1 MIHSRLDFAGLTSL
15 EEDLKQLTRA
25 ENDRVRRQGARAGA
39 GVVRDEAR
47 RRAPKRSGKL
57 AKNIIAVTA
66 RVSEQSRATAGV
78 RVRGSNKANTNSDN
92 SMKADDPRNAFYW
105 RFVEL
110 GTSKMPPA
118 PFIRPAFDAV
128 EQQAGD
134 AAIEKITQALDK
146 VLMK

>member
-1 MIHSRLDFAGLTSL
+1 MHTKLDFSGLDSL
-15 EEDLKQLTRA
+15 EEDLKLLTRA

-118 PFIRPAFDAV
+118 PFIRPAFDAA

-134 AAIEKITQALDK
+134 AAVNKILEALDK

>member
-1 MIHSRLDFAGLTSL
+1 MIRSHLDFSGLASL

-57 AKNIIAVTA
+57 AKNIVAVTA
-66 RVSEQSRATAGV
+66 KVSENSRATAGV
-78 RVRGSNKANTNSDN
+78 RVRERGKASDP
-92 SMKADDPRNAFYW
+92 SNAFYW
-105 RFVEL
+105 KFIEL
-110 GTSKMPPA
+110 GTSKLPPA

-146 VLMK
+146 VLTK

>member
-1 MIHSRLDFAGLTSL
+1 MHTKLDFSGQARI
-15 EEDLKQLTRA
+15 EEDLKLLTRA

-57 AKNIIAVTA
+57 SKNIVAVTA
-66 RVSEQSRATAGV
+66 KVTEQSRATAGV
-78 RVRGSNKANTNSDN
+78 RVRERGKASDP
-92 SMKADDPRNAFYW
+92 SNAFYW
-105 RFVEL
+105 KFIEL
-110 GTSKMPPA
+110 GTSKLPPA
-118 PFIRPAFDAV
+118 PFIRPAFDAT

-134 AAIEKITQALDK
+134 AAIAKVLEALDK

>member
-1 MIHSRLDFAGLTSL
+1 MDFSGLQNL
-15 EEDLKQLTRA
+15 ENELKLLTRA

-57 AKNIIAVTA
+57 ARNIVAVTA

-78 RVRGSNKANTNSDN
+78 RVRERGKG
-92 SMKADDPRNAFYW
+92 DDSSNAFYW

-118 PFIRPAFDAV
+118 PFIRPAFDAT

-134 AAIEKITQALDK
+134 AAIAKILEALDK

>member
-1 MIHSRLDFAGLTSL
+1 MYTKLDFEGLPNL
-15 EEDLKQLTRA
+15 EEELKLLTRA

-47 RRAPKRSGKL
+47 RRAPRRTGKL
-57 AKNIIAVTA
+57 AKNIVAVTA

-78 RVRGSNKANTNSDN
+78 RVRGSNKAGTNSDN
-92 SMKADDPRNAFYW
+92 SMKASDPRNAFYW

-110 GTSKMPPA
+110 GTSSMPPT
-118 PFIRPAFDAV
+118 PFIRPAFDAT

-134 AAIEKITQALDK
+134 AAIAKILEALDK

>member
-1 MIHSRLDFAGLTSL
+1 MIHSHLDFSGLASL

-57 AKNIIAVTA
+57 AKNIVAVTA
-66 RVSEQSRATAGV
+66 KVSENSRATAGG
-78 RVRGSNKANTNSDN
+78 RVRERGKASDP
-92 SMKADDPRNAFYW
+92 SNAFYW
-105 RFVEL
+105 KFVEL
-110 GTSKMPPA
+110 GTSKLPPA

-146 VLMK
+146 VLTK

>member
-1 MIHSRLDFAGLTSL
+1 MIHSHLDFSGLASL

-57 AKNIIAVTA
+57 AKNIVAVTA
-66 RVSEQSRATAGV
+66 KVSENSRAAAGV
-78 RVRGSNKANTNSDN
+78 RVRERGKASDP
-92 SMKADDPRNAFYW
+92 SNAFYW
-105 RFVEL
+105 KFIEL
-110 GTSKMPPA
+110 GTSQLPPA

-134 AAIEKITQALDK
+134 AAIEKITHALDK
-146 VLMK
+146 VLTK

>member
-1 MIHSRLDFAGLTSL
+1 MIHSHLDFSGLASL

-57 AKNIIAVTA
+57 AKNIVAVTA
-66 RVSEQSRATAGV
+66 KVSENSRATAGV
-78 RVRGSNKANTNSDN
+78 RVRERGKASDP
-92 SMKADDPRNAFYW
+92 SNAFYW
-105 RFVEL
+105 KFVEL
-110 GTSKMPPA
+110 GTSKLPPA

-146 VLMK
+146 VLTK

>member
-1 MIHSRLDFAGLTSL
+1 MMHTKLDFSGLASI
-15 EEDLKQLTRA
+15 EEDLKLLTRA

-57 AKNIIAVTA
+57 SKNIVAVTA
-66 RVSEQSRATAGV
+66 RVTENSRATAGV
-78 RVRGSNKANTNSDN
+78 RVRERGKASDP
-92 SMKADDPRNAFYW
+92 SNAFYW
-105 RFVEL
+105 KFVEL
-110 GTSKMPPA
+110 GTSKLPPA
-118 PFIRPAFDAV
+118 PFIRPAFDAT

-134 AAIEKITQALDK
+134 AAIAKVLEALDK

>member
-1 MIHSRLDFAGLTSL
+1 MHTKLDFSGLASI
-15 EEDLKQLTRA
+15 EEDLKLLTRA

-57 AKNIIAVTA
+57 SKNIVAVTA
-66 RVSEQSRATAGV
+66 RVTENSRATAGV
-78 RVRGSNKANTNSDN
+78 RVRERGKASDP
-92 SMKADDPRNAFYW
+92 SNAFYW
-105 RFVEL
+105 KFVEL
-110 GTSKMPPA
+110 GTSKLPPA
-118 PFIRPAFDAV
+118 PFIRPAFDAT

-134 AAIEKITQALDK
+134 AAIAKVLEALDK

>member
-1 MIHSRLDFAGLTSL
+1 MHTKLDFSGLASI
-15 EEDLKQLTRA
+15 EEDLKLLTRA

-57 AKNIIAVTA
+57 SKNIVAVTA
-66 RVSEQSRATAGV
+66 KVSENSRAAAGV
-78 RVRGSNKANTNSDN
+78 RVREEGKASN
-92 SMKADDPRNAFYW
+92 PRNAFYW
-105 RFVEL
+105 RFKEL
-110 GTSKMPPA
+110 GTSKMPA
-118 PFIRPAFDAV
+118 TPFIRPAFDAT